1 VIGFDVE
8 RHDYGTGG
16 YPGQLVLQ
24 NVLTLHGS
32 QFRDATCIVA
42 SPPCQ
47 EFSYMAMPWTRA
59 KQIKRGLRGED
70 DFPKGYTGSHTIAEL
85 TALLNECFRIQREA
99 CEATCHCECWRCK
112 RRGHCVRC
120 DGYCNTGTYARHIPL
135 VVENVKG
142 AQPWVGRAAWHFGSF
157 YLWGDVPA
165 LMPII
170 SGHRKS
176 QHMALC
182 ETPEGTGSTSWFF
195 GNSKH
200 EGRYYGTKND
210 GGSWFNVGSPGQ
222 TNVAKNPDGRKVTGL
237 DWSKYGQEGYK
248 ARGFNVTAAQR
259 YREDQNSEGLKF
271 GGGWWHDS
279 TNNLIRKASSK
290 SSARKAAS
298 AQIAKIPFPLA
309 NWIARCF
316 RDERAE
322 AAS

>member
-1 VIGFDVE
+1 MRPLCIDLFCGLGGWAEGFLAEGCEVTGFDVE

-24 NVLTLHGS
+24 DVRTLHGW
-32 QFRDATCIVA
+32 QFRDAACIVA

-59 KQIKRGLRGED
+59 KQIKRALRGED
-70 DFPKGYTGSHTIAEL
+70 EFPKGYAGSRTIVEL
-85 TALLNECFRIQREA
+85 TALFDTCFRIQREA
-99 CEATCHCECWRCK
+99 CEAAGR
-112 RRGHCVRC
+112 
-120 DGYCNTGTYARHIPL
+120 YIPM

-195 GNSKH
+195 GNSKR
-200 EGRYYGTKND
+200 EGRYYWTKNN

-222 TNVAKNPDGRKVTGL
+222 TNVAKNPDGRKVPGL
-237 DWSKYGQEGYK
+237 DWSKYGQPGYK
-248 ARGFNVTAAQR
+248 AEAFNDTAARR

-271 GGGWWHDS
+271 GGSWWHDS
-279 TNNLIRKASSK
+279 TNDLIRKASSK
-290 SSARKAAS
+290 SNARKAAS

-316 RDERAE
+316 RNERAE